1 MKLSDA
7 EKNNRLSEVFL
18 KKSDREYYDLEITED
33 HQKLYD
39 QYVAGE
45 INHYELEKQLFD
57 LMQQK
62 TSIVIAHRLSTLLTM
77 DRILVFDQG
86 RIIQDGSHEELLR
99 KAGLYKTLWEAQIGG
114 FLPQDKLGKDC

>member
-39 QYVAGE
+39 QYVSGDLNKQDFEEQLNKLIKQPSECLRAIEQYQNFAPAFSLITSFIPILNSKYRASRMGANFE
-45 INHYELEKQLFD
+45 AFVFEK
-57 LMQQK
+57 
-62 TSIVIAHRLSTLLTM
+62 A
-77 DRILVFDQG
+77 
-86 RIIQDGSHEELLR
+86 
-99 KAGLYKTLWEAQIGG
+99 
-114 FLPQDKLGKDC
+114 

>member
-39 QYVAGE
+39 QYVSGDL
-45 INHYELEKQLFD
+45 NKQDFD
-57 LMQQK
+57 EYLK
-62 TSIVIAHRLSTLLTM
+62 N
-77 DRILVFDQG
+77 
-86 RIIQDGSHEELLR
+86 
-99 KAGLYKTLWEAQIGG
+99 
-114 FLPQDKLGKDC
+114 

>member
-39 QYVAGE
+39 QYVSGDL
-45 INHYELEKQLFD
+45 NKQDFEGKLKNIY
-57 LMQQK
+57 QK
-62 TSIVIAHRLSTLLTM
+62 
-77 DRILVFDQG
+77 
-86 RIIQDGSHEELLR
+86 
-99 KAGLYKTLWEAQIGG
+99 
-114 FLPQDKLGKDC
+114 